1 MLWVRGPRATLR
13 VESGPCSRLLRA
25 TNKSKEQMK
34 VLYIVSAFPRYEGDV
49 ITPWM
54 IETIKRL
61 KAEDVAVTVFSPS
74 YKGLKSHQVYG
85 IPVKRF
91 RYFFSG
97 WENLTHEETAPDRVA
112 RGFLPKILVFF
123 YLLSGSFSIIKLCL
137 REKFDVIHVHWTV
150 PHFWFGF
157 LGRLVSKAPIV
168 STFYGVELRWV
179 KSKIPLFKPFLK
191 WSIKKSNKVIAISEH
206 TNKEVTA
213 LCKREVQ
220 IIPYGVSLSEKDLKK
235 EKSSSKNKI
244 ILFVGRL
251 VERKGVS
258 YLIEAF
264 SKIAEET
271 QAELVIVGQGPE
283 KEKLEQLA
291 KQKHSDY
298 KIIFAD
304 FVNDE
309 ELRNY
314 YENCSVFVLPAIT
327 DEKGDTEGLG
337 VVLIE
342 ALNYKKPVIAS
353 NVGGITDIVI
363 DGKTGLLVPEK
374 NSEELAKALEKILS
388 DVSLANRL
396 GEEGYNYVKE
406 KFAWERI
413 IGELKKVYEDAVS
426 KK

>member
-1 MLWVRGPRATLR
+1 
-13 VESGPCSRLLRA
+13 
-25 TNKSKEQMK
+25 MK
-34 VLYIVSAFPRYEGDV
+34 ILYIVSAFLRYEGDV

-61 KAEDVAVTVFSPS
+61 SAEEVKVTVFSPS

-85 IPVKRF
+85 KPVQRF
-91 RYFFSG
+91 RYFFSR

-112 RGFLPKILVFF
+112 KGWFPKILVFF
-123 YLLSGSFSIIKLCL
+123 YLLCGSFSIVKLGL

-157 LGRLVSKAPIV
+157 LGGLVSKAPIV

-179 KSKIPLFKPFLK
+179 KSRVPLFKPFLK
-191 WSIKKSNKVIAISEH
+191 WAIKKSDKVIAISEH
-206 TNKEVTA
+206 TYKEVVG
-213 LCKREVQ
+213 LYSREVQ
-220 IIPYGVSLSEKDLKK
+220 IIPYGASLSEKDLNQG
-235 EKSSSKNKI
+235 KSPSKQKN

-251 VERKGVS
+251 VERKGVQ

-264 SKIAEET
+264 GKIAAGT
-271 QAELVIVGQGPE
+271 PAELIIVGQGPE
-283 KEKLEQLA
+283 KVKLEQLA
-291 KQKHSDY
+291 KEKKLDHR
-298 KIIFAD
+298 IIFAG

-309 ELRNY
+309 NLRNY
-314 YENCSVFVLPAIT
+314 YQNCAVLVLPAIT

-374 NSEELAKALEKILS
+374 NSEELAKALKKILK
-388 DVSLANRL
+388 DESLAAKL
-396 GEEGYNYVKE
+396 GEQGYNYVKE
-406 KFAWERI
+406 KFGWSKI
-413 IGELKKVYEDAVS
+413 IKELKRVYEEVV
-426 KK
+426 KNKRPQ